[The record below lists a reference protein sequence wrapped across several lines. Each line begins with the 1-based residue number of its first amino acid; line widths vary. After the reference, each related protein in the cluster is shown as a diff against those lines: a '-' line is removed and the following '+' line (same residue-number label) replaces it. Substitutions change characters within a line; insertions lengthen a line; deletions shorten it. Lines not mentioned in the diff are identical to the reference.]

1 MTPAAAIAGR
11 AKEVPMS
18 EAVDAPA
25 IHPALNNPSATK
37 RVIAAVMGNALEFY
51 DFTVYA
57 TFAAVIGRTFFPATN
72 ANLSLLLSVATFGV
86 GFVARPLG
94 GILVGAYADRF
105 GRKPAMTLTIWLM
118 ALGSGM
124 IGFLPSYA
132 QIGIFAPL
140 LLVLARLVQGF
151 SAGGEM
157 GPATTYLLESAPAGR
172 KCFFGSWQLASQNI
186 GNIISGI
193 IGVLLALFLSD
204 TVTNSWGWRIPF
216 LLGMLIAPIGFYI
229 RRNLDETLDAEE
241 AHDSMSAVLSDI
253 VKRHWS
259 QILLCILVISGATIT
274 QYFFIYTT
282 TYALTT
288 LGYGQRAAMTANLCV
303 GVSGTTFAL
312 IGGVLADRWGIKAI
326 TVIPRV
332 LVTLLLYPALQLI
345 VSSGSP
351 AVFIVVVAALM
362 SLHAMSGAAGIILIP
377 KVFPAAIRTS
387 GLSIAYATG
396 VTLFGGTA
404 QIVFTWIIGA
414 TGDKL
419 SWVWYI
425 IGMSIISIL
434 GTLVI
439 KVPEGWS
446 ASKRSGPALAYAESL
461 D

>member
-1 MTPAAAIAGR
+1 
-11 AKEVPMS
+11 MS
-18 EAVDAPA
+18 EAVAPA
-25 IHPALNNPSATK
+25 AHPALRNPSATK
-37 RVIAAVMGNALEFY
+37 RVVAAVMGNALEFY

-57 TFAAVIGRTFFPATN
+57 TFAAIIGRTFFPATN
-72 ANLSLLLSVATFGV
+72 PYLSLLLSVATFGV

-94 GILVGAYADRF
+94 GILIGAYADRF
-105 GRKPAMTLTIWLM
+105 GRKPAMKLTIWLM

-124 IGFLPSYA
+124 IGFLPGYA
-132 QIGIFAPL
+132 QIGVFAPL

-157 GPATTYLLESAPAGR
+157 GPATTYLLESAPVGR

-193 IGVLLALFLSD
+193 IGVLLALLLSD
-204 TVTNSWGWRIPF
+204 SVTNAWGWRVPF
-216 LLGMLIAPIGFYI
+216 LLGILIAPIGFYI
-229 RRNLDETLDAEE
+229 RRNLDETLDEEE
-241 AHDSMSAVLSDI
+241 ALESMSAVLSDV
-253 VKRHWS
+253 VKRHWP
-259 QILLCILVISGATIT
+259 QIVLCILIISGATVT

-288 LGYGQRAAMTANLCV
+288 LGYGQRAAMTANLTI
-303 GVSGTTFAL
+303 GVVGTTFAL

-326 TVIPRV
+326 TLIPRI
-332 LVTLLLYPALQLI
+332 LVTLLLYPALWLI

-351 AVFIVVVAALM
+351 AVFIATVAALM
-362 SLHAMSGAAGIILIP
+362 SLHAMSAAAGIILIP

-425 IGMSIISIL
+425 IALSIISIA
-434 GTLVI
+434 GTFAI
-439 KVPEGWS
+439 RVPEGWS
-446 ASKRSGPALAYAESL
+446 TSPQPGPAHSYPESL